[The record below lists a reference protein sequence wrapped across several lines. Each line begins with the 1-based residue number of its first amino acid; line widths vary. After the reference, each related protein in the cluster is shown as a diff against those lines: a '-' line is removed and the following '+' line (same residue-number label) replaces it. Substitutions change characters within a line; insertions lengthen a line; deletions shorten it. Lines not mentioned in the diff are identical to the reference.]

1 MVGHVGEKGVKDR
14 HKDEEELK
22 DLRTLGV
29 VQERLKE
36 REKVQAQ
43 AHKIFK
49 HRYELDP
56 ESTHKSST
64 ILVTGYEEGE
74 GGAQKVAELIRQQS
88 QVVIQNFFKR
98 PMKSQAVLSR
108 LTSTQ
113 LHSIEASER
122 RKTGNHEYTM
132 SEPFVFE
139 GTSDEEEIVGGS
151 WVEGAA
157 GVSKHSFHRGSSING
172 RVDQEAPSD
181 FSSHTETG
189 IPKPPPLP
197 PLIPLAT
204 PIPQAPPIPL
214 APPPNSGDLHRD
226 EDEVFDEKLALNHQQ
241 WNGVSSRETMKRAS
255 IVSDCSEGMEDTD
268 SGTSD
273 MASPVSVLREDSLTS
288 DVVHRKPHHYQPNSA
303 PSQNLNRSNSY
314 VTAMEQDTLATIVEG
329 DTFKSDETRRPKS
342 AKTAVSQKK
351 ELKKEAR
358 GKGRRKRGSSLG
370 KADMETLESRCLPSR
385 QKSKEQRGEASGI
398 TLTELADT
406 ADVELEAEE
415 DREERDD
422 VAAPESP
429 TRKPPSLEAHIPRPL
444 HPPTSQ
450 LAAARH
456 SHVHHRLSPQAS
468 VVSLPGCEATNTR
481 FYTTLSPRVDSITGT
496 HTDDINPFAS
506 DFERALKE
514 KQESQTC
521 TAAAA
526 ASNLT
531 QLPPEA
537 LEDEGFLAF
546 LQQQDAK
553 PSRSLYISYKIM
565 LISEQIDSKYSKQL
579 NQALDSIFHEVLK
592 KELSWDNFSAT
603 CRHLMLE
610 GEKGFMDGVFMVP
623 AFGRRLLMFLP
634 GMRELIMN
642 YTQDVLDQY
651 ATEWLLTKGG
661 WVSVGCR

>member
-14 HKDEEELK
+14 HKDDEEELK

-36 REKVQAQ
+36 RVKVRAQ

-98 PMKSQAVLSR
+98 PVKSRAVLSR

-113 LHSIEASER
+113 LDSIEASER
-122 RKTGNHEYTM
+122 RKTGNHQYTM

-139 GTSDEEEIVGGS
+139 GTSDEEEIVGRS
-151 WVEGAA
+151 WVEGAVGGA

-181 FSSHTETG
+181 SSSHTDTG
-189 IPKPPPLP
+189 IPKAPPLP

-214 APPPNSGDLHRD
+214 APPPNSGYLHRD
-226 EDEVFDEKLALNHQQ
+226 EDEVFDEKLAHNHQR

-273 MASPVSVLREDSLTS
+273 MASPVSMLREE
-288 DVVHRKPHHYQPNSA
+288 NST
-303 PSQNLNRSNSY
+303 PSPNLNRSNSY
-314 VTAMEQDTLATIVEG
+314 VTAMEQDTLATIVEA
-329 DTFKSDETRRPKS
+329 DTFKSDETGRPKS

-358 GKGRRKRGSSLG
+358 GRGRRKRGSSLG
-370 KADMETLESRCLPSR
+370 KADMETLESHYLPSR
-385 QKSKEQRGEASGI
+385 QKSKEQRGEASGL

-415 DREERDD
+415 DGAGGERDD
-422 VAAPESP
+422 VAAPESS

-450 LAAARH
+450 LAAARPP
-456 SHVHHRLSPQAS
+456 HVHHRLSPQAS

-514 KQESQTC
+514 KQESQTS

-537 LEDEGFLAF
+537 FEDEGFLAF

-592 KELSWDNFSAT
+592 KELSWDKFSAT
-603 CRHLMLE
+603 CRQLMLE

-661 WVSVGCR
+661 WVSVGV